1 MALTALRHR
10 YRSGFAALC
19 SLIAAGC
26 ATDQPAR
33 EPEISPTQ
41 ARALISQLLPPSAK
55 DRSGWTTDI
64 YAAFA
69 SMELQPNKQNVC
81 SVIAVTEQE
90 SSFQSDPTVANLPA
104 IAWKQIDEQAMEHRI
119 PKTVVRTAL
128 KLQSS
133 TGKTYAARID
143 AARTEREL
151 SEIYEELIA
160 RVPLGRSFFADRN
173 PVRTGG
179 PMQVAVAYAQMHAKQ
194 RPYPYVMDESSGVR
208 HEVFTRR
215 GGLYFGIAHLL
226 DYPANYDQPIY
237 RFADYNAGHYASRN
251 AAFQSAL
258 TLVAGIPL
266 NLDGDLVLPNSSEP
280 GATERAARVLGKRLD
295 LSDSAIRRDLEL
307 GDRQD
312 FERSPLYERV
322 FELADRLEGKPA
334 ARAVLPQIKLKS
346 PKITRKLTTAW
357 FAERVQERYA
367 RCLTRAAGS

>member
-1 MALTALRHR
+1 MAPPAIRHR
-10 YRSGFAALC
+10 YRSLFAALC

-26 ATDQPAR
+26 ASDRPAT
-33 EPEISPTQ
+33 ESEISPTQ
-41 ARALISQLLPPSAK
+41 ARALITQLLPPSAK

-69 SMELQPNKQNVC
+69 SMELQANRQNVC

-90 SSFQSDPTVANLPA
+90 SSFQADPTVANLPA
-104 IAWKQIDEQAMEHRI
+104 IAWKQIDEQAAEHGI

-133 TGKTYAARID
+133 TGKSYAARID

-160 RVPLGRSFFADRN
+160 RVPLGRTFFADRN

-179 PMQVAVAYAQMHAKQ
+179 PMQVGVAYAQTQVKR
-194 RPYPYVMDESSGVR
+194 RPYPYVMDQSGGLR

-226 DYPANYDQPIY
+226 DYPAHYDQPIY

-266 NLDGDLVLPNSSEP
+266 DLDGDLVLPNSNEP

-307 GDRQD
+307 GDSED
-312 FERSPLYERV
+312 FERSRLYQRV
-322 FELADRLEGKPA
+322 FDLADKLEGKPA
-334 ARAVLPQIKLKS
+334 PRAMLPQIRLNS

-357 FAERVQERYA
+357 FAERVQERYE
-367 RCLTRAAGS
+367 RCLARTAGP